1 MKAAAFTEFGG
12 PEVLRVLALPEPHAG
27 LGPVGTAAVQLAN

>member
-12 PEVLRVLALPEPHAG
+12 PDVLRVLELPEPHAG
-27 LGPVGTAAVQLAN
+27 PGGSRPGWP